1 MINKLIEIKNITK
14 TFGGVTALKNVSF
27 IINKGECHALMGE
40 NGAGKSTLGKII
52 AGIHKPDSGTVL
64 LNNLPVVFNSPRD
77 AYKKGISMVHQ
88 ELAFCP
94 DLTVAENLMLGKYPQ
109 KWGIK
114 IDKQKMFQNAAS
126 MLNKIDADI
135 DPMQIMRNL
144 STAQN
149 QMVQIANAV
158 STGSEIIIFDEP
170 TSSLSEKEVISLF
183 KLINKLKEKKTTII
197 YVSHRMNEIFEICD
211 KVTVLRDGEYINT
224 AHTSNVTKEKLIEM
238 MIGRKI
244 DEYFPGHINNKNGQ
258 TILTVNN
265 LNSPNKFQNISF
277 ELKAGEI
284 LGFAG
289 LVGSGRSEI
298 ALSLFGLDKNI
309 TGKIFVNEKEL
320 KPGNIKES
328 LAAGIGLVPEDRK
341 IQGLALG
348 LSCKQNFSMPSLNDF
363 SRYGVLNKG
372 IEEKETE
379 HYFKMLNIKTNSF
392 NENVENLSG
401 GNQQKVVLAKWLE
414 RKSNI
419 LIVDEPTRG
428 IDIGSKTAIHNL
440 IDQLAQKGVG
450 IILISSELPEV
461 INLSTRILVMFN
473 GKIVKEFL
481 RNEADQETIL
491 RYMTGENND

>member
-1 MINKLIEIKNITK
+1 MINKLIEVKNITK

-27 IINKGECHALMGE
+27 GINKGECHALMGE

-52 AGIHKPDSGTVL
+52 AGIHKPDSGSVL
-64 LNNLPVVFNSPRD
+64 LNNNPVHFNSPRD
-77 AYKKGISMVHQ
+77 AYKHGISMVHQ

-94 DLTVAENLMLGKYPQ
+94 DLSVAENLMMGKYPE

-114 IDKQKMFQNAAS
+114 IDKQKMFSDAQN
-126 MLNKIDADI
+126 MLNEINANI
-135 DPMQIMRNL
+135 DPSELMRNL

-170 TSSLSEKEVISLF
+170 TSSLSENEVISLF
-183 KLINKLKEKKTTII
+183 KLINKLKEKNITIV
-197 YVSHRMNEIFEICD
+197 YVSHRMNEIFEICN
-211 KVTVLRDGEYINT
+211 KITVLRDGEYINT
-224 AHTSNVTKEKLIEM
+224 VNTADVTKEDLIEM
-238 MIGRKI
+238 MIGRKM
-244 DEYFPGHINNKNGQ
+244 DEYFPQCVNNKKGE
-258 TILTVNN
+258 ILLEIKN
-265 LNSPNKFQNISF
+265 LSSPNQFNNISF
-277 ELKAGEI
+277 ELRAGEI

-298 ALSLFGLDKNI
+298 ALSLFGLNNNI
-309 TGKIFVNEKEL
+309 TGSILVNGKEL
-320 KPGNIKES
+320 KPGSVKES

-348 LSCKQNFSMPSLNDF
+348 LSCKENFSMPNLQSF
-363 SRYGVLNKG
+363 SHFGVLNKG
-372 IEEKETE
+372 IEDIETE
-379 HYFKMLNIKTNSF
+379 RYFKMLNVKTSSF

-401 GNQQKVVLAKWLE
+401 GNQQKIVLAKWLV
-414 RKSNI
+414 RNSKI

-428 IDIGSKTAIHNL
+428 IDVGSKTAIHNL
-440 IDQLAQKGVG
+440 IDELAQKGIG
-450 IILISSELPEV
+450 IILISSELLEV
-461 INLSTRILVMFN
+461 INLSTRILVMN
-473 GKIVKEFL
+473 SGKIVKEVL